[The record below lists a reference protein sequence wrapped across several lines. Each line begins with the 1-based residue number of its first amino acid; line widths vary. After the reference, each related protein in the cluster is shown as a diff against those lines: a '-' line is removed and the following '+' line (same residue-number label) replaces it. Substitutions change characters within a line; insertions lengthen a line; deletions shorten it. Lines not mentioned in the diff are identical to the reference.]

1 MTGRL
6 WRLMTGSCQSSSHR
20 ESRALPSAP
29 KLMGRRQGGEVK
41 WPRVT
46 GWRQRER
53 GKNGGLSV
61 KKSGERRWMEQSRA
75 ETKDGVDYLMR
86 WRDEEMANG
95 GGEEL

>member
-1 MTGRL
+1 MTGGL

-29 KLMGRRQGGEVK
+29 KLMGRRQGGEVTR
-41 WPRVT
+41 PREA

-61 KKSGERRWMEQSRA
+61 KDRRTEVDGAKQGGNQGQGRSPNEME
-75 ETKDGVDYLMR
+75 G
-86 WRDEEMANG
+86 
-95 GGEEL
+95 